1 MNTTYAPHQILRRG
15 RSVLTATATSVVL
28 VLATVPAMAARD
40 TYYVNADVVDV
51 TPITKTHV
59 VEEPRTVCTVD
70 ETPRRQARYRNYDWD
85 APRRDNDSGAAI
97 VGGLIGGILGNQFG
111 KGNGKKA
118 LTIGGALAGAAIAS
132 EMHRETQRERVRRDR
147 VRWDDEIYDSRE
159 RCWTT
164 SESRTVTSHEGYR
177 VRYRYHGRTF
187 TRTMDRHPGDT
198 VRIRVRISPA

>member
-1 MNTTYAPHQILRRG
+1 MNTTNSHSITRRG
-15 RSVLTATATSVVL
+15 RSVFTATATSVIL
-28 VLATVPAMAARD
+28 VLATLPANAARD

-51 TPITKTHV
+51 TPITKTRV

-70 ETPRRQARYRNYDWD
+70 ETPRRSRYTNYDWD
-85 APRRDNDSGAAI
+85 APRQKNDPGAAI

-132 EMHRETQRERVRRDR
+132 EMHREAERERGRRDR
-147 VRWDDEIYDSRE
+147 VRWDNDIYDSQESR
-159 RCWTT
+159 WTT
-164 SESRTVTSHEGYR
+164 TESRTITSHEGYR